1 MKNGEIS
8 FWHEPT
14 GERLAGCLGLT
25 IGGFILFC
33 ILCLIANYC
42 NRRDPATHETPWLNN
57 DPTRPVTDIKELDYN
72 RRLIIYREEEPS
84 QPLQEFQWLP
94 DNKMY
99 DEPDNYYEDYYED
112 IYEYF
117 HD

>member
-1 MKNGEIS
+1 MNNEPS
-8 FWHEPT
+8 FWHEPE
-14 GERLAGCLGLT
+14 GEWLVGCLGLT

-33 ILCLIANYC
+33 IICSIVYYC
-42 NRRDPATHETPWLNN
+42 NLREPVVHENPWLNN

-72 RRLIIYREEEPS
+72 RLLIIYRDEEPRRS
-84 QPLQEFQWLP
+84 LREFQWSP
-94 DNKMY
+94 DDRMY
-99 DEPDNYYEDYYED
+99 DEPGNYYEDYYED

>member
-1 MKNGEIS
+1 MNNEEPS
-8 FWHEPT
+8 FWQEPA

-33 ILCLIANYC
+33 ILSLIAYSY
-42 NRRDPATHETPWLNN
+42 NRREPVAHESPWLNN
-57 DPTRPVTDIKELDYN
+57 DPTRHVTDIKKLNYN
-72 RRLIIYREEEPS
+72 RRLIIYRDEGPLL
-84 QPLQEFQWLP
+84 PLQEFQWLP

-99 DEPDNYYEDYYED
+99 DDPDNYYEDYYED